1 MLRIIGTGSALPEK
15 VADNNWIAQYADTS
29 DAWIQERTGIRQRHI
44 AEDETV
50 AQLAVKAAKA
60 ALDNSS
66 ISAEDIDLILVATGS
81 SEQLYP
87 CIACEV
93 QAALGAV
100 HAACFDLNAACSGFI
115 TAYQTAF
122 GHVKAGLAKNV
133 LVIGAECLSK
143 LVDWTDRGTCIL
155 FGDGAGAVILQE
167 QADSEVTQEPVCVMH
182 ADGSRGQV
190 LTCNSGRKNG
200 SSPYGEFM
208 QMDGRAIYQFAVR
221 KVPEVIREVLDKAGK
236 QPEDVDYFILHQA
249 NKRIIESI
257 SARLK
262 QPMEKFPTNI
272 EWNGNI
278 SSACIPVLLDEM
290 NRAGKLKPGMK
301 MVLAGFGAGL
311 TWGSIYLE
319 W

>member
-1 MLRIIGTGSALPEK
+1 MIKITGTGSALPEK

-44 AEDETV
+44 AENETV
-50 AQLAVKAAKA
+50 AELAVKAAEA
-60 ALDNSS
+60 ALENAAVSP
-66 ISAEDIDLILVATGS
+66 EEIDLILVATGS

-100 HAACFDLNAACSGFI
+100 YAAGFDLNAACSGFI
-115 TAYQTAF
+115 TAYQTAY
-122 GHVKAGLAKNV
+122 GYMKAGLAKTV
-133 LVIGAECLSK
+133 LIIGAECLSK

-167 QADSEVTQEPVCVMH
+167 QTAAERKQEPVCVLH
-182 ADGSRGQV
+182 ADGSKGQV

-200 SSPYGEFM
+200 TSPYGEFM

-221 KVPEVIREVLDKAGK
+221 KVPEVISEVLEKAGK

-257 SARLK
+257 STRLK

-272 EWNGNI
+272 ELHGNI

-311 TWGSIYLE
+311 TWGSIYTE